1 MSWNVRLGWM
11 LSPIISE
18 SGGRWCI
25 AHLRTP
31 ALGKEQLCNHQP
43 ASRLRSEFA
52 RAMWMKLT
60 VRVVCRGAF
69 QLSCFFTQTVNH
81 LKLDSNTQF
90 LETKY
95 IKKRQLTWFCWTT
108 TDESDLQPP
117 NWWEDMYQL
126 TWRLAGF
133 VLQLDAKIPGFSGK
147 AQARAWFQAEFSWKK
162 PRLVLLGLPASDL
175 ARLNEKVWE
184 GWSSQMSLC
193 FIISSQ
199 KDRWRVKHIGR
210 ISFTSR
216 TFLPNVGF
224 QESSC

>member
-25 AHLRTP
+25 AHLDTP

-43 ASRLRSEFA
+43 ASRLGGV
-52 RAMWMKLT
+52 WMKLT
-60 VRVVCRGAF
+60 VRVVCGGAF
-69 QLSCFFTQTVNH
+69 QLSCFFNH

-117 NWWEDMYQL
+117 NEKTCTKSPGASLALCSNVMQRSRASRAQL
-126 TWRLAGF
+126 RPE
-133 VLQLDAKIPGFSGK
+133 PG
-147 AQARAWFQAEFSWKK
+147 
-162 PRLVLLGLPASDL
+162 
-175 ARLNEKVWE
+175 
-184 GWSSQMSLC
+184 
-193 FIISSQ
+193 
-199 KDRWRVKHIGR
+199 
-210 ISFTSR
+210 SR
-216 TFLPNVGF
+216 RRFHERSHV
-224 QESSC
+224 